1 MNRIVKRGFS
11 AYKIVLRNKL
21 ATSIMMLM
29 GGVMM
34 TIGGIQGKGNDTKT
48 MPSAIFAAGA
58 IFTCW
63 AFYRIGFI
71 KASTDKAKGEE
82 RAEAR
87 KALWLQIGETALYL
101 AIAGLGLFLL
111 LNDGFM
117 NIVLNL
123 MTGGFSILNGVFGG
137 IWLYKNRENHR
148 TFFWRFR
155 LGLTILECVLGPYFI
170 FASNS
175 ITPVGFTIMGIITS
189 IAGVI
194 EVFSALTREELEKT
208 MKDGKE
214 IIKTI
219 KEDDPPKKEKA
230 EPKKLDKGEDADEE
244 DEDE

>member
-87 KALWLQIGETALYL
+87 KALFMQIGETALYL

-117 NIVLNL
+117 NKVLNL
-123 MTGGFSILNGVFGG
+123 MTGGFSILNGVFGI
-137 IWLYKNRENHR
+137 IWLVKNKDNHQ

-155 LGLTILECVLGPYFI
+155 LGLTILECSLGPYFI
-170 FASNS
+170 IASDS

-194 EVFSALTREELEKT
+194 EVFSSLTRDELEKT

-219 KEDDPPKKEKA
+219 KEDDKPKKETKRI
-230 EPKKLDKGEDADEE
+230 EKESEDDEE
-244 DEDE
+244 DDDDE